1 MQETFS
7 LTTILVFSDSHHRI
21 SGMEKIIASVPH
33 NRILFLGDVEDDIR
47 MISRLFPQEKIITVT
62 GNNDF
67 LPEPQYEK
75 IFREDNLSL
84 LVCHGHKY
92 NVKQTLLPLSLS
104 AKQKNCQAALFGHTH
119 RQFAEYDK
127 NGILL
132 LNPGSVGCRG
142 EYAVLRLDRDRIDYR
157 LHDDA

>member
-1 MQETFS
+1 
-7 LTTILVFSDSHHRI
+7 
-21 SGMEKIIASVPH
+21 MEKIIASVPH

-92 NVKQTLLPLSLS
+92 NVKKTVRPLFSAIRTGNLQNMIKTGFCCSTRALS
-104 AKQKNCQAALFGHTH
+104 VTGGNMPFSGSTATELITVYMMMHKAKKIS
-119 RQFAEYDK
+119 AEK
-127 NGILL
+127 QIF
-132 LNPGSVGCRG
+132 
-142 EYAVLRLDRDRIDYR
+142 
-157 LHDDA
+157 